1 MIASIM
7 DRETSCIGRVS
18 CRESVC
24 RQAMAILGKSPY
36 LPLRTLRCNYE
47 AGQLTLRGEVPTYY
61 LKQLA
66 QSAISDIEC
75 PNGFSNLIHVLPPG
89 AILAKLRRQ

>member
-7 DRETSCIGRVS
+7 DRETSCISRDSCRVS
-18 CRESVC
+18 IC

-61 LKQLA
+61 CKQLA
-66 QSAISDIEC
+66 QAVISKVAC
-75 PNGFSNLIHVLPPG
+75 PNGVVNLVQVMLPG
-89 AILAKLRRQ
+89 IRGRAR